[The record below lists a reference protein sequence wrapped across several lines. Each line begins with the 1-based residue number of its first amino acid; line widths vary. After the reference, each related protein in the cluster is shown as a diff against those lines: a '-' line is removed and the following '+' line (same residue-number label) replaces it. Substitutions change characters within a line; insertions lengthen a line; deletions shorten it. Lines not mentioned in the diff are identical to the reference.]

1 MFNITFKI
9 QEVLEPQASSG
20 CGDKF
25 LKQDIIID
33 LSHISRLNDSN
44 QTGVE
49 SKSSSIL
56 ISLFGEKI
64 RDCDFKTGDTGS
76 IVGSH
81 GPIGNAS
88 QNRIKGI
95 RFENPTYNVAYNLD
109 GMKKIPEDYGKS
121 SFEFVLSELYRIKLG
136 EKKFDLVEFF
146 RDMNMKLE
154 SAIGMDETCRYRITS
169 FYKYLPKMIL
179 ASAADVDLYSYLL
192 KNGLDISILN
202 NLNNVYEN
210 FSSDNVSSE
219 IKFVE
224 SLHYKFIGLSQLEIE
239 LIRIQRKHIF
249 FSKHEMRW
257 YNLAEPTHYIDSDFI
272 ATFYSGIVPDS
283 IEVELSKG
291 SGDNII

>member
-1 MFNITFKI
+1 MFNIIFKI
-9 QEVLEPQASSG
+9 SEVLEPQTSTVSE
-20 CGDKF
+20 DK
-25 LKQDIIID
+25 LIKQDIIID
-33 LSHISRLNDSN
+33 IGHTSWLQDEN
-44 QTGVE
+44 QNSDE

-56 ISLFGEKI
+56 ISLFGEKT
-64 RDCDFKTGDTGS
+64 RDCDFKTGDIGS

-81 GPIGNAS
+81 GPIGNSS
-88 QNRIKGI
+88 QNRIEGI

-109 GMKKIPEDYGKS
+109 GMKKLPENYGKS
-121 SFEFVLSELYRIKLG
+121 SFEFVLSELYRIKLD
-136 EKKFDLVEFF
+136 EKKIDLVDFF

-210 FSSDNVSSE
+210 FSSNNVSSE

-224 SLHYKFIGLSQLEIE
+224 SVHYKFIGLSQLEIE
-239 LIRIQRKHIF
+239 HIRIERKHIF
-249 FSKHEMRW
+249 FSRHEMRW
-257 YNLAEPTHYIDSDFI
+257 YDLADPTQYIDCDFL
-272 ATFYSGIVPDS
+272 ATIYSGIVPDS

>member
-1 MFNITFKI
+1 MFNITFEI
-9 QEVLEPQASSG
+9 IDVLEPQESSG

-33 LSHISRLNDSN
+33 LNHISRLNDSN

-88 QNRIKGI
+88 QNRIVGI
-95 RFENPTYNVAYNLD
+95 RFENPTFNVAYNPN
-109 GMKKIPEDYGKS
+109 GMKILPENYGKS
-121 SFEFVLSELYRIKLG
+121 SFEFVLSELYRVKLD
-136 EKKFDLVEFF
+136 EKKIDLVDFF

-192 KNGLDISILN
+192 KNGLDISTLN
-202 NLNNVYEN
+202 NLNYEYDN
-210 FSSDNVSSE
+210 FSSSDETSE

-224 SLHYKFIGLSQLEIE
+224 SVHYKFIGLSQLEIE
-239 LIRIQRKHIF
+239 RIRIQRKHIF
-249 FSKHEMRW
+249 FSRHEMRW
-257 YNLAEPTHYIDSDFI
+257 YHLADPTHYIDSDFL

-283 IEVELSKG
+283 IEVELSKR